1 MAAAMNLPLLPLLL
15 LYWLGPIPSQ
25 GALGLQMMLMLPAM
39 LAAMLYRKEEY
50 SGPYHGHPRRRW
62 FVHAH

>member
-1 MAAAMNLPLLPLLL
+1 
-15 LYWLGPIPSQ
+15 
-25 GALGLQMMLMLPAM
+25 M

-50 SGPYHGHPRRRW
+50 SGPHHGHPRRRW